1 MLALSPDSEQELLR
15 LMFLTCTTLAVASV
29 VLWTAVFILRVRR
42 LTVDARMVAAKENLM
57 DGLLAEIIDPAAP
70 AVSYAQLPRLKRFV
84 LVQVLQ
90 EIVSQIKGAE
100 KDRLI
105 GVLQR
110 EGFFEAA
117 VRALWDRRPAER
129 QSACALLGFCPQASS
144 SIALRAALGDPDLG
158 VRLMAARSLL
168 ARDEIPSLRGLLES
182 LRLSRED
189 PPLVLTDLLARL
201 PASLR
206 PEAAQLLG
214 EALPNEWK
222 RILAIALGRS
232 QAPEA
237 FVSLAVLVRHPADRI
252 RAAAW
257 IALRELGDPQASGL
271 LPLGLT
277 DPSASVRQAACQCAA
292 ILGGPQNLSHLTA
305 IVQRD
310 EWEVSHAAARALWA
324 LGPEARQILRAHCA
338 PAGELDAGVQVLR
351 AGELED
357 DHES

>member
-1 MLALSPDSEQELLR
+1 MLALSPDSDLELLN
-15 LMFLTCTTLAVASV
+15 LAFPICASLAAASV
-29 VLWTAVFILRVRR
+29 AIWTVVFILRIRR
-42 LTVDARMVAAKENLM
+42 FKVDARMVAAKENLM

-90 EIVSQIKGAE
+90 EIVGQIKGEE
-100 KDRLI
+100 KERLI
-105 GVLQR
+105 GLLQR

-117 VRALWDRRPAER
+117 VRALRDRRPAER
-129 QSACALLGFCPQASS
+129 QSACALLSYCPQASS
-144 SIALRAALGDPDLG
+144 SVALRTALGDPDLG

-189 PPLVLTDLLARL
+189 PPLVLTDLLGRL

-206 PEAAQLLG
+206 PEAIQLLG

-232 QAPEA
+232 QVPEA
-237 FVSLAVLVRHPADRI
+237 FPPLGVLVRHPADRV

-257 IALRELGDPQASGL
+257 IALRELGDPQAAGL
-271 LPLGLT
+271 LPHGLT

-292 ILGGPQNLSHLTA
+292 MLGRPEHFSQLAA

-324 LGPEARQILRAHCA
+324 LGPEARRILRDHCA
-338 PAGELDAGVQVLR
+338 QAGELDAGVQVLR

-357 DHES
+357 EHES